1 VNATTGLLLLLK
13 LVSLFSFSLLE
24 EEEEEVEEEAAN
36 THRRNTLGSTAAPD
50 SALVNLAKHNFD
62 VLLFISLAYS
72 SNAVVCVHTAPP
84 FLSSSSL
91 ISSSSREVLKLLFA
105 AIELLCL
112 CLLRCLLLVDI
123 IIDSPP
129 MRGALFPKRKEE
141 RRDETT

>member
-91 ISSSSREVLKLLFA
+91 ISSSS
-105 AIELLCL
+105 
-112 CLLRCLLLVDI
+112 
-123 IIDSPP
+123 
-129 MRGALFPKRKEE
+129 
-141 RRDETT
+141 

>member
-13 LVSLFSFSLLE
+13 LVSLFSFSLL

-84 FLSSSSL
+84 SSSSL
-91 ISSSSREVLKLLFA
+91 ISSSS
-105 AIELLCL
+105 
-112 CLLRCLLLVDI
+112 
-123 IIDSPP
+123 
-129 MRGALFPKRKEE
+129 
-141 RRDETT
+141 

>member
-1 VNATTGLLLLLK
+1 MNATGLLLLLK

-24 EEEEEVEEEAAN
+24 EEDKEVEEEAAN

-50 SALVNLAKHNFD
+50 SALVNLAKHTFD
-62 VLLFISLAYS
+62 VSLFISLAYS

-91 ISSSSREVLKLLFA
+91 ISSSSREALKLLFA

-112 CLLRCLLLVDI
+112 CLLRCLLLVI
-123 IIDSPP
+123 IIDWPP